1 MQLFVV
7 CATVSQLYY
16 QIKNKF
22 CFNIIYNGIKKVSG
36 TSYYIYLEH
45 VLSPQYLKCTLYI
58 LFSLE
63 VFVFLMNMEIK
74 PFSL

>member
-16 QIKNKF
+16 MYKIKNKF
-22 CFNIIYNGIKKVSG
+22 CGFNIIYNGIKKVSG

-45 VLSPQYLKCTLYI
+45 VLPAQYLKCTLYI

-63 VFVFLMNMEIK
+63 AFVFLMNMET
-74 PFSL
+74 L